1 MHEWYKSTGIDP
13 LPLRVT
19 ELTPPH
25 LHKHTH
31 QVLFWNIEKDWGRSG
46 GGNPRTEGEERDSKR
61 YDICNKNCSC
71 PGSRRFYF
79 ESARKIPWEP
89 EDFFSRTA
97 GCFSVALWPTDRSSA
112 EDRLT
117 ETRNRAWKVSGT
129 QGTRNITSDDRL
141 DCSRQ
146 TKANMRRKI
155 PCPLLIPSHTLI
167 QAS

>member
-1 MHEWYKSTGIDP
+1 MSTLTGYMHEWYKSTGIDP

-61 YDICNKNCSC
+61 YDICNKNCNC

-89 EDFFSRTA
+89 EDFFSRAT
-97 GCFSVALWPTDRSSA
+97 GCFSVALWPIDRIFGRRPI
-112 EDRLT
+112 DRNQKPRMKSLWHPGYKKHNV
-117 ETRNRAWKVSGT
+117 RWQV
-129 QGTRNITSDDRL
+129 RL
-141 DCSRQ
+141 
-146 TKANMRRKI
+146 
-155 PCPLLIPSHTLI
+155 
-167 QAS
+167 